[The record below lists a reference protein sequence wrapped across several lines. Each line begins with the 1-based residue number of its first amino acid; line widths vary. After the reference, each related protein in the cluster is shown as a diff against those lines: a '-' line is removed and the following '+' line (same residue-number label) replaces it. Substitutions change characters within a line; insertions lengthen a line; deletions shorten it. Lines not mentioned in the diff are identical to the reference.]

1 MRRELYH
8 GGLSNIGKT
17 FAVFV
22 AFIYKEAFFN
32 RADIAT
38 LCTTYPGFETA
49 VAKAAHYHTVLRY
62 YPKNVAVTDELPQP
76 HNHIYG
82 FAVSPEELAEP
93 DAGNFAG
100 VRFYG
105 FKNASLLK

>member
-1 MRRELYH
+1 MRLELYH

-38 LCTTYPGFETA
+38 LCTTYPGFESA
-49 VAKAAHYHTVLRY
+49 AAKTAHYHTVFVL
-62 YPKNVAVTDELPQP
+62 L
-76 HNHIYG
+76 
-82 FAVSPEELAEP
+82 PEERRRHRRVAAAP
-93 DAGNFAG
+93 
-100 VRFYG
+100 
-105 FKNASLLK
+105 